1 MFERFLSFVSWQLA
15 LLYTSAKFTAIKI
28 KNCSFEI
35 VFKVLILNKIFQI
48 VMLCFYIACN
58 LHFGHSATVF
68 LTKYQFLSSK
78 RARVVLERGLQI
90 LTQQL
95 LLSQFLIFSPYH
107 KSSFPSTIF
116 CFYSNSFMCVSYL
129 NLQLKLTNNQ
139 NILQNLWLLF
149 PYNVILQINNK

>member
-1 MFERFLSFVSWQLA
+1 MFERFLSFVSWQRA

-28 KNCSFEI
+28 KNWSFET

-78 RARVVLERGLQI
+78 RARVVLELGLQI

-116 CFYSNSFMCVSYL
+116 CFYSNSFMCVSYSIL
-129 NLQLKLTNNQ
+129 EGNQ
-139 NILQNLWLLF
+139 
-149 PYNVILQINNK
+149 